1 MTDSVL
7 EVRHVSSYYRKA
19 RRFSGTHPGLGEQD
33 TQVLR
38 DVTFSIRRGETMGL
52 VGESGSGKTTLCR
65 AILGLGTDYE
75 GEIIHHTDHPQMV
88 FQDPYSSLNPAR
100 TVGWTLREALRAGE
114 KRGRRESQV
123 SVPEMLRQAGLSE
136 EYIDRYPYE
145 LSGGQR
151 QRVCIAAAVIQRPQ
165 LILLDEPVS
174 ALDVTVQAQILRLL
188 VRLKREFGL
197 SYLFISHD
205 LNVIYQI
212 CDRVLVMKQGK
223 IVESGDVRQVYE
235 NPQHDY
241 TRMLLAAAD

>member
-88 FQDPYSSLNPAR
+88 FQDPYSSLNPAS

-188 VRLKREFGL
+188 VRLKKEFGL

>member
-188 VRLKREFGL
+188 VRLKKEFGL

-212 CDRVLVMKQGK
+212 CDRVLVMKQGE
-223 IVESGDVRQVYE
+223 IVESGDVRQIYE

>member
-100 TVGWTLREALRAGE
+100 TVGSTLREALRAGE

-188 VRLKREFGL
+188 VRLKKEFGL

>member
-188 VRLKREFGL
+188 VRLKKEFGL

>member
-7 EVRHVSSYYRKA
+7 EVRHVSSYYKKV
-19 RRFSGTHPGLGEQD
+19 RRFSGTHSGFGERD

-38 DVTFSIRRGETMGL
+38 DVTFSIQKGETMGL

-188 VRLKREFGL
+188 VRLKKEFGL

-212 CDRVLVMKQGK
+212 CDRVLVMKQGE
-223 IVESGDVRQVYE
+223 IVESGDVRQIYE

>member
-188 VRLKREFGL
+188 VRLKKEFGL

-223 IVESGDVRQVYE
+223 IVESGDVRKVYE

>member
-188 VRLKREFGL
+188 VRLKKEFGL

-235 NPQHDY
+235 NPQHGY

>member
-174 ALDVTVQAQILRLL
+174 ALDATVQAQILRLL
-188 VRLKREFGL
+188 VRLKKEFGL

-223 IVESGDVRQVYE
+223 IVESGDVRQIYE

>member
-188 VRLKREFGL
+188 VRLKKEYGL

>member
-123 SVPEMLRQAGLSE
+123 SVPEMLRQAGLLE

-188 VRLKREFGL
+188 VRLKKEFGL

-235 NPQHDY
+235 NPQHGY

>member
-38 DVTFSIRRGETMGL
+38 DLTFSIRRGETMGL

-123 SVPEMLRQAGLSE
+123 SVPEMLRQVGLSE

-188 VRLKREFGL
+188 VRLKKEFGL